1 MSAADHWAEYG
12 PGSLE
17 RPRARG
23 CATDAPG
30 LDDVLMGASLAV
42 VLHLAEQALDE
53 GRLAGE
59 VEIVATGVRTLVRDA
74 EELVIFLQCHRPPPA
89 AAGEL

>member
-17 RPRARG
+17 SPRARG

-89 AAGEL
+89 VGGEL